1 MQLKTKSGLKIE
13 LPTPEE
19 DTMINAGIAADPDT
33 YELSTEEFAQLR
45 RVAEPKAK
53 LAKERITLR
62 LSQEVTE
69 YFRSRQGVAEP
80 RGRGPAR
87 VCCDSSVD
95 WFRNRFIFQDT
106 KPMRSLWGVS
116 AFLLEWRT
124 ER

>member
-69 YFRSRQGVAEP
+69 YFHSTGKGWQNRVDEALREYVAIH
-80 RGRGPAR
+80 R
-87 VCCDSSVD
+87 
-95 WFRNRFIFQDT
+95 
-106 KPMRSLWGVS
+106 
-116 AFLLEWRT
+116 
-124 ER
+124 

>member
-45 RVAEPKAK
+45 CVAEPKAK

-69 YFRSRQGVAEP
+69 YFRSTGKGWQNRVDEALREYVAIH
-80 RGRGPAR
+80 R
-87 VCCDSSVD
+87 
-95 WFRNRFIFQDT
+95 
-106 KPMRSLWGVS
+106 
-116 AFLLEWRT
+116 
-124 ER
+124 